1 MKKQPLPRRDILLL
15 LGGGLWLGA
24 CGGSDGPAPAGS
36 DTPPTEATGEIG
48 DGGGDT
54 LFEGERMYIPPAVKE
69 NVRLRDAKEDG
80 WRTETLHELAKPV
93 LHELLHS
100 ILEGH
105 SDDHP
110 LATLLADGFA
120 CAPLRPSDLEQVYDD
135 GALRVQRGA
144 VDDAELFGAEDFPR
158 LSADLLAPQGRSGSE
173 HELTER
179 AKIIDIQLTGEATF
193 SSSATIQIYGQGPA
207 GATQQNMTWQI
218 DWAVV
223 GDDETVRASG
233 IRVESYEEIHSPRP
247 LFGEQT
253 GYVFGDFPGFEREYL
268 RGAGEYQHRIDL
280 LIGNAFWG
288 FQGIAIGD
296 VDADGLE
303 DLYVSQ
309 QAGLPNRL
317 FLHQSDGTVV
327 DHTRKSRT
335 GYLENTASAL
345 ILDMDNDGAQ
355 DLVVALGPLVA
366 VTHNDGMAV
375 FGNPVPLRGESP
387 ASIYSLSAADP
398 DLDGDLDVY
407 ATRHSNRGLL
417 YEIPTPYF
425 DANNGSAN
433 SLFINDG
440 DRKYHDATNE
450 VGLGDNNTKFS
461 YASLWEDFDDD
472 GDPDLYVANDYGRN
486 NLFRNTEGKFTDV
499 AFEVGAQDISAGMG
513 ASSADFDL
521 DGDMDLYISNMFSSA
536 GRRIIDQK
544 GFHHADNAE
553 VKGHFERHARGN
565 TLLAN
570 NGDGTFED
578 VTVAA
583 GVAPGGWAWG
593 AKFID
598 MNNDGFEDLY
608 SPCGFVTG
616 SDPGDL

>member
-1 MKKQPLPRRDILLL
+1 MKKQSLPCREALLI
-15 LGGGLWLGA
+15 LGGGLFLGA
-24 CGGSDGPAPAGS
+24 CGGSEGPAPAAA
-36 DTPPTEATGEIG
+36 DTAPAGIP
-48 DGGGDT
+48 DGGGDV
-54 LFEGERMYIPPAVKE
+54 LFEGERMFIPPAVKE

-100 ILEGH
+100 ILQGN
-105 SDDHP
+105 SDREH
-110 LATLLADGFA
+110 LATLLAEGFA
-120 CAPLRPSDLEQVYDD
+120 CAPLRPTDLEEVFDD
-135 GALRVQRGA
+135 GSLRVLRGD
-144 VDDAELFGAEDFPR
+144 VELAELFGAKDFPR
-158 LSADLLAPQGRSGSE
+158 LCADLLAPHGQAGSD

-179 AKIIDIQLTGEATF
+179 AKIIDIELTGEAAF
-193 SSSATIQIYGQGPA
+193 SSSASIQIYGRGPS
-207 GATQQNMTWQI
+207 GATQQNMTWRV

-223 GDDETVRASG
+223 GDDEDVRLRG
-233 IRVESYEEIHSPRP
+233 IRVEAYEEIHSPRP

-253 GYVFGDFPGFEREYL
+253 GYVFGGFPGFAREYL

-288 FQGIAIGD
+288 FQGVAIGD

-317 FLHQSDGTVV
+317 FLHRSDGTVV

-366 VTHNDGMAV
+366 VTHNDGQAV
-375 FGNPVPLRGESP
+375 FGNPVPLRGKSP
-387 ASIYSLSAADP
+387 APIYSLSAADP

-433 SLFINDG
+433 SLFLNDG
-440 DRKYHDATNE
+440 DRKYHDATVE
-450 VGLGDNNTKFS
+450 VGLDGNNTKFS

-486 NLFRNTEGKFTDV
+486 NLFRNTDGKFTDV

-536 GRRIIDQK
+536 GRRIIDQEA
-544 GFHHADNAE
+544 FHHADNAE

-578 VTVAA
+578 VTEAA

-616 SDPGDL
+616 ADTGDL